1 MDQVKLNK
9 EIEGNKTKRSTYFIR
24 AINCSYSKILVI
36 IKVTKMFLIIII
48 IIIIVIIIIII
59 TIIKCS
65 ERSWTPSTTNTKL
78 FVTLCNV

>member
-48 IIIIVIIIIII
+48 IIIIVIIIII

-65 ERSWTPSTTNTKL
+65 ERSWTPSTTNTEL

>member
-48 IIIIVIIIIII
+48 IIIIIVIIIIII
-59 TIIKCS
+59 TKKFISCIQS
-65 ERSWTPSTTNTKL
+65 LAEYPR
-78 FVTLCNV
+78 

>member
-36 IKVTKMFLIIII
+36 IKVTKMFLINNNNNNNNNSNNNNNNNNNNN
-48 IIIIVIIIIII
+48 
-59 TIIKCS
+59 KMH
-65 ERSWTPSTTNTKL
+65 
-78 FVTLCNV
+78 